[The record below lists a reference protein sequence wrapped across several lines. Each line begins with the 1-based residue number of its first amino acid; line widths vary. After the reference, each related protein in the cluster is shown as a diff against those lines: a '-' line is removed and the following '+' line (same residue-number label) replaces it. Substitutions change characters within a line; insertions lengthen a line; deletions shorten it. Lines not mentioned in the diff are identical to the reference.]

1 MSKTN
6 QVTRPIRI
14 DEARYQKFKRLGGP
28 SWLREQIDATP
39 EPSAIR
45 IYISGPMT
53 GLPDFNYP
61 AFNQAAAELRAQG
74 YHVENPAENPERST
88 WAEYMKS
95 AVAQLTAC
103 DMIKMLP
110 GWEESRGAII
120 EHKLAQDL
128 GIEVMP

>member
-1 MSKTN
+1 MSN
-6 QVTRPIRI
+6 QQKVRPIRI
-14 DEARYQKFKRLGGP
+14 SDDLYAKFKRIGGP
-28 SWLREQIDATP
+28 SWLRQQIAQAAEPNAT
-39 EPSAIR
+39 R
-45 IYISGPMT
+45 VYLSGPMT

-110 GWEESRGAII
+110 GWEASRGAII